1 MMLTAENL
9 SLSYGTQRV
18 LDGVSLTLAAGESI
32 AVMGPSGSGKSSL
45 LAILGCMAMP
55 DGGSYRIRER
65 DMLELPA
72 REQAR
77 FRGEQLGFVFQSS
90 YLLPHMSVL
99 DNLLLAVEH
108 LPGSLKPWRTRAL
121 QLLEQMGI
129 AELAQRRPHQISGGQ
144 AQRAAIARALMRDP
158 ALILADEP
166 TGSLDQ
172 DSAAAVLEL
181 LTGLTRAGKAVLV
194 VTHSA
199 EVARALTRTV
209 TLREGRLA
217 AAV

>member
-1 MMLTAENL
+1 MKGLAGRTRLLVALAVLSMLAVLGAAVL
-9 SLSYGTQRV
+9 SVVQVRQGPFADPRQVNWRDS
-18 LDGVSLTLAAGESI
+18 VSGLVFGFE
-32 AVMGPSGSGKSSL
+32 
-45 LAILGCMAMP
+45 
-55 DGGSYRIRER
+55 REH
-65 DMLELPA
+65 
-72 REQAR
+72 AR

-108 LPGSLKPWRTRAL
+108 LPGSLKPWSTRAL

-158 ALILADEP
+158 VLILADEP

-194 VTHSA
+194 VTHNA

-209 TLREGRLA
+209 TLRNGRLA
-217 AAV
+217 AAI